1 MDRKKLGALLAAFII
16 GAILSAGSAFAQ
28 SPFSYRGYILGDS
41 SHGKLVPFYRISPT
55 LATIIGIE
63 AEQHQPSPS
72 QNGVTVIH
80 GDIQVHVSI
89 FTTRSTE
96 IFDFDLC
103 LSPWDFGFVVLQNGP
118 ESPEQIEELRGNP
131 SQAAFNRQHKA
142 KIVSLAELGAANNQG
157 YVTLQVVQE
166 FFSVDGTCSGNPFP
180 LSFDE
185 DFFEDTHIA
194 TWAILAD
201 VGNGFFATEIPTP
214 TAVVDDFTGKVA
226 GFERSATGEIIEASL
241 GLIPG
246 PAPAPDPTGECPA
259 GFNGTPG
266 CPLLLGTICTD
277 TTTDPST
284 GLDECHTPL
293 SDDVPRDLDFVVHQN
308 VRWGGN
314 EVIARYDVNPR
325 LQSQTEIIVW
335 LARNGFAITP
345 DVSGIQRA
353 VVVPA
358 YLQCEDEK
366 RISVQLPLPD
376 EVNVICH
383 DSFPTG
389 DARNRCPLQTN
400 AFGGLGECTS
410 LNQFRGVLEFL
421 MPDTGFLFSLITQ
434 LDLGHFRQ
442 TYLGYNLDNNGFID
456 CLDQVDD
463 FGQSAE
469 ALCGSDVGGVSGPR
483 S

>member
-41 SHGKLVPFYRISPT
+41 SHGKLVPFYRIGPT
-55 LATIIGIE
+55 LATLIGIE

-80 GDIQVHVSI
+80 GDVQVHVAI
-89 FTTRSTE
+89 FTKRSSE

-118 ESPEQIEELRGNP
+118 ETPEQIEELRGNP
-131 SQAAFNRQHKA
+131 SNAAFNRQHKA
-142 KIVSLAELGAANNQG
+142 KIVSLAELGAANNEG
-157 YVTLQVVQE
+157 YVTLQVTQE
-166 FFSVDGTCSGNPFP
+166 FFSTDGTCSGNPFP

-185 DFFEDTHIA
+185 DVFEDVHIA

-201 VGNGFFATEIPTP
+201 VGSGFFATEIPTP
-214 TAVVDDFTGKVA
+214 SAVVDNFTGKVS
-226 GFERSATGEIIEASL
+226 GFDRNASGEIIEASL

-246 PAPAPDPTGECPA
+246 PSPAPGSSDCPG

-266 CPLLLGTICTD
+266 CPLLLGTICSDTD
-277 TTTDPST
+277 VDPTT

-308 VRWGGN
+308 IRWGGN
-314 EVIARYDVNPR
+314 EVLARYDVNPR
-325 LQSQTEIIVW
+325 VASQTEIIVW
-335 LARNGFAITP
+335 LARNAFAITP
-345 DVSGIQRA
+345 DVQGIQRA
-353 VVVPA
+353 AVVPA

-383 DSFPTG
+383 DSFPNG
-389 DARNRCPLQTN
+389 DARNRCPFQTN
-400 AFGGLGECTS
+400 AFSGLGECTS

-434 LDLGHFRQ
+434 ESPAHFRQ

-456 CLDQVDD
+456 CFDGVDD

-469 ALCGSDVGGVSGPR
+469 ALCGSDVGGISGPH